1 MFLQT
6 SVVAVRHSPA
16 TAAKR
21 GRSTT
26 SVTMLWSKLLE
37 SGSLISMNLGVRG
50 LYVTSKETENIHM
63 LSVYCINLRGAVLF
77 TRIKAT

>member
-16 TAAKR
+16 TAARR

-26 SVTMLWSKLLE
+26 SVTMLWLKVLE
-37 SGSLISMNLGVRG
+37 SGILISLNLGVGG
-50 LYVTSKETENIHM
+50 LYVTSKETENITFV
-63 LSVYCINLRGAVLF
+63 LSLLYKPDKCC
-77 TRIKAT
+77 RIKAQ